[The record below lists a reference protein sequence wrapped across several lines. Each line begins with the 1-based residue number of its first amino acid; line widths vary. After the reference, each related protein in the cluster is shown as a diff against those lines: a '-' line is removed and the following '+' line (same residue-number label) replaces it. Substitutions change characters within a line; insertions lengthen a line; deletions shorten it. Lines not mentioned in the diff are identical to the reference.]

1 MCLNNAIRPKLIITI
16 TIKKR
21 IRILKRIFEKKRRKK
36 LYVATL
42 YMTGK
47 ILAYYQIVKETVL
60 AIDVLHSL
68 QGMPLVARA

>member
-36 LYVATL
+36 FYVATL

-60 AIDVLHSL
+60 E
-68 QGMPLVARA
+68 Q